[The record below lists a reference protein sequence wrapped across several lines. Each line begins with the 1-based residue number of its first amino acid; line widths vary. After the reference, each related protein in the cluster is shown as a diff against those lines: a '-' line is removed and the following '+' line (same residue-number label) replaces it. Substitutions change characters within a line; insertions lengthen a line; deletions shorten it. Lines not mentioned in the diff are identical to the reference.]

1 MKPID
6 VDLSQVK
13 DVLGKACLYPNK
25 ETGRQ
30 NTGIITGILAGG
42 WFLVRTRT
50 GVNLRISQVA
60 VDIKGGGH
68 AGPGEQQED
77 CCG

>member
-25 ETGRQ
+25 ETGRK
-30 NTGIITGILAGG
+30 NTGIIAGILAGG
-42 WFLVRTRT
+42 WFVVRTRT
-50 GVNLRISQVA
+50 GVSLRLPQVA
-60 VDIKGGGH
+60 VEIKGGDY
-68 AGPGEQQED
+68 AGSDEQQEG
-77 CCG
+77 CNG